1 MTQPLL
7 IDRLMPHG
15 DFSERH
21 AVTVYATNAVVLETI
36 PAVRMG
42 EDPAIVALLKV
53 RALPSRLLGRQAPK
67 PPQDFGYEDFF
78 PLVHDERQ
86 RAWGIIG
93 AFWKPAGGIVRDL
106 TFADFE
112 RPPPLGHAKLIWS
125 YHARSLPNGGTRLET
140 ETRIFCADAA
150 SRRAML
156 AYWLVIR
163 IPSGII
169 RKRLLARIKAEAEA
183 RAAVVQAEARA

>member
-1 MTQPLL
+1 MTEPLL
-7 IDRLMPHG
+7 IDRLMPRG

-21 AVTVYATNAVVLETI
+21 ATTIHAPPSLVLETI

-42 EDPAIVALLKV
+42 EDPAIVALLKL
-53 RALPSRLLGRQAPK
+53 RGLPSKWLGRAAPK
-67 PPQDFGYEDFF
+67 APKDFGYEDFF

-112 RPPPLGHAKLIWS
+112 RPPPPGNAKLIWG
-125 YHARSLPNGGTRLET
+125 YHARALPNGGIRLET
-140 ETRIFCADAA
+140 ETRIACADAA

-169 RKRLLARIKAEAEA
+169 RKRLLARIKAEAEK
-183 RAAVVQAEARA
+183 RAAAAHTKESA